1 MNTKRIMALCLA
13 CGASAFSMLHAET
26 SQAELAAQANI
37 KRNEAERIALQRVP
51 AGSVQS
57 AEIEHEKGH
66 LVWSF
71 DISKPGTN
79 NVTEVLVDAK
89 TGKIL
94 SVSKETPA
102 QQSAEEKADKLK
114 P

>member
-1 MNTKRIMALCLA
+1 
-13 CGASAFSMLHAET
+13 MLQAET

-37 KRNEAERIALQRVP
+37 KKNEAERIALQCVP

-57 AEIEHEKGH
+57 AEVEHEKGH

-102 QQSAEEKADKLK
+102 QQSAEEKVDKLK